1 MKLTKE
7 NTDEEARP
15 AAGKVLTRWRP
26 HVVQAQK
33 AQEAPAP
40 GSNNKTNGVQTAT

>member
-1 MKLTKE
+1 MNLTKYA
-7 NTDEEARP
+7 DEEARP

-33 AQEAPAP
+33 AQEPP
-40 GSNNKTNGVQTAT
+40 QPPINNTNGVQTAT